1 MSTLPPMNIRYPYD
15 PTGRSPSNLVV
26 GEIHTLPPVN
36 NRIIVPRLGAF
47 YARSLIITHNG
58 NRLTLGRDYE
68 LAALYHDATVATGQ
82 DVNVMIYFSNLDLD
96 GEFILEYQVVGG
108 QFTGVWETI
117 QQYVNVLLVD
127 PRRVRWDDI
136 LDKPELY
143 APMDHFHDVNDI
155 YGLNYLVPKL
165 EEIRQVI
172 LRVRSK
178 EMRKVWDRILSI
190 KKDTEALIL
199 RANDELINRIR
210 NESNNQEEINR
221 IKGQIQALD
230 GRIHMLESLDG
241 VQDELNNL
249 RNEDRQLNTRIS
261 SVNTLV
267 SNITN
272 VELPKKVSIDTFNT
286 GLNRINGRIDDI
298 INNTLPSKV
307 DVNTFNTLRNDIN
320 PKINNIVNTEL
331 PKKLDITT
339 FNNTVSSLRSS
350 FLPVINTDQ
359 ANTIF
364 NGGGFYA
371 GYGLATLMGLQNAG
385 IQTSTVNTAPNRKY
399 TVLSLMN
406 PLDGELHTRLISL
419 GYMEHY
425 IQSRSSPNNTYTEKL
440 ITDKNFDEMVKVS
453 NGRGNIIQMR
463 NDGLYATY
471 TADTNGLTYDT
482 ISALPEK
489 KWSQGTSILARDR
502 DGNYYRMGVEQEPVQ
517 DLGVAIT
524 VDNAIKSFVT
534 GSSVTYRLKVT
545 VTNSGNGL
553 VRSGDL
559 IITLPSQANITP
571 YTTSSVTHTANKCR
585 IVNQTLELTQ
595 FADIQPGG
603 TCVVEF
609 NLVTSSKGSFQIGAQ
624 VITNGQVDSNA
635 VNNHASITLYSAET
649 VVVSTG
655 DIDTNYKFTADC
667 PMIIPTVIE
676 APAGAESYVGNRLK
690 MFPTI
695 DKNGGTFIKTE
706 EDTPDYR
713 EYAEYYNQLPS
724 GVWKIKLENCSSF
737 VVNVRQTSNI
747 FKIDSTTDGVY
758 IVNNC
763 GWATGEI
770 NVGNQITTPNATR
783 LNRTPISWDN
793 TSSELTIHLGG
804 LVVSIYCRPNGVNC
818 KWQCIRFSG
827 YHKYQINS
835 IENQWRYLNLFS
847 TSSSS
852 VINGNRLISM
862 SVYDRTNPNVLHNYH
877 TLDFKTNKNGTL
889 NIRNPS
895 TKRNSSVRYEVTET
909 VEHKDRTV
917 YTGGYSKFFNY
928 LKVNK
933 IAYFNGG
940 NKFRT
945 ANQLWSERSIT
956 LRPYGVNED
965 VSVNSYTGRI
975 IETSGDLT
983 ISEIF
988 TRLDTTVKRKIT
1000 FTIDNNDEDL
1010 EYIFYNTGS
1019 HATRNGNIVATVSG
1033 DVYSLK
1039 IRNGASNT
1047 DSIQLDS
1054 NDSLSVIIP

>member
-15 PTGRSPSNLVV
+15 PTGRSPSNLVI
-26 GEIHTLPPVN
+26 GETHTLPPVN

-96 GEFILEYQVVGG
+96 GEFVLEYQVVGG
-108 QFTGVWETI
+108 QFTGVWEAI

-127 PRRVRWDDI
+127 PRKIKWDDI
-136 LDKPELY
+136 LHKPELY

-155 YGLNYLVPKL
+155 YGLNYLVPKM
-165 EEIRQVI
+165 EEIRQAV
-172 LRVRSK
+172 LRIRSK

-221 IKGQIQALD
+221 IKNQIQSLD
-230 GRIHMLESLDG
+230 GRIRALENLDG
-241 VQDELNNL
+241 IQDELNNL
-249 RNEDRQLNTRIS
+249 RQEDGRLNTRIS
-261 SVNTLV
+261 SVNTRV
-267 SNITN
+267 DNIIN
-272 VELPKKVSIDTFNT
+272 VELPKKVNIDTFNT
-286 GLNRINGRIDDI
+286 ELASIRQSYLPILNAQQTNAILTQEG
-298 INNTLPSKV
+298 S
-307 DVNTFNTLRNDIN
+307 
-320 PKINNIVNTEL
+320 
-331 PKKLDITT
+331 
-339 FNNTVSSLRSS
+339 
-350 FLPVINTDQ
+350 
-359 ANTIF
+359 
-364 NGGGFYA
+364 YA
-371 GYGLATLMGLQNAG
+371 GYGLT
-385 IQTSTVNTAPNRKY
+385 TAANLEREGFSLSPDQRAANRDF
-399 TVLSLMN
+399 TILSLLN
-406 PLDGELHTRLISL
+406 PTTNKQHTQFISL
-419 GYMEHY
+419 GYREHY
-425 IQSRSSPNNTYTEKL
+425 IRSNDYDVSSNTNFPLINGYYTERL
-440 ITDKNFDEMVKVS
+440 VTDKNINEVVKVS
-453 NGRGNIIQMR
+453 AEQNNIIQMK

-471 TADTNGLTYDT
+471 TVDTNGLTYDT

-489 KWSQGTSILARDR
+489 KWSQGTSILARDKN
-502 DGNYYRMGVEQEPVQ
+502 GNYYRMGIEQEPVQ

-559 IITLPSQANITP
+559 IITLPSQANVTP

-676 APAGAESYVGNRLK
+676 APTGAESYVGNRLK

-695 DKNGGTFIKTE
+695 DKDGDTFIKTE

-724 GVWKIKLENCSSF
+724 GIWKIKLENCSSF
-737 VVNVRQTSNI
+737 VVNTRSTSNI

-758 IVNNC
+758 VLNNC
-763 GWATGEI
+763 GWMIGEI
-770 NVGNQITTPNATR
+770 NVGNQITTPNVTT
-783 LNRTPISWDN
+783 LNGTPISWDN
-793 TSSELTIHLGG
+793 RSNELTIHLGG
-804 LVVSIYCRPNGVNC
+804 VIVSIYCRPNGSNC

-835 IENQWRYLNLFS
+835 TDVQWRYLNLFS
-847 TSSSS
+847 TSSGS
-852 VINGNRLISM
+852 VINGDRLASLTTRE
-862 SVYDRTNPNVLHNYH
+862 RTNPNVLRDHY

-889 NIRNPS
+889 NVTNPS
-895 TKRNSSVRYEVTET
+895 TKRNSSVGYEVIET
-909 VEHKDRTV
+909 VEYKDNTV
-917 YTGGYSKFFNY
+917 YTGTYSKFFNY

-940 NKFRT
+940 SKFRNRT
-945 ANQLWSERSIT
+945 LLWNEPKIY
-956 LRPYGVNED
+956 LRPYGVNEYLTLD
-965 VSVNSYTGRI
+965 GYSSYIINNFRNLSV
-975 IETSGDLT
+975 
-983 ISEIF
+983 SEIF
-988 TRLDTTVKRKIT
+988 ARLDSIVKRKII
-1000 FTIDNNDEDL
+1000 FTIYNNDEDL
-1010 EYIFYNTGS
+1010 DYIFYNAGS
-1019 HATRNGNIVATVSG
+1019 HATRNGNIIATINDS
-1033 DVYSLK
+1033 VYTLK

>member
-15 PTGRSPSNLVV
+15 PTGRSPSNLVI
-26 GEIHTLPPVN
+26 GETHTLPPVN

-96 GEFILEYQVVGG
+96 GEFVLEYQVVGG
-108 QFTGVWETI
+108 QFTGVWEAI

-127 PRRVRWDDI
+127 PRKIKWDDI
-136 LDKPELY
+136 LHKPELY

-155 YGLNYLVPKL
+155 YGLNHLVPKM
-165 EEIRQVI
+165 EEIRQAV
-172 LRVRSK
+172 LRIRSK

-221 IKGQIQALD
+221 IKNQIQSLD
-230 GRIHMLESLDG
+230 GRIRALENLDG
-241 VQDELNNL
+241 IQDELNNL
-249 RNEDRQLNTRIS
+249 RQEDGRLNTRIS
-261 SVNTLV
+261 SVNTRV
-267 SNITN
+267 DNIIN
-272 VELPKKVSIDTFNT
+272 VELPKKVNIDTFNT
-286 GLNRINGRIDDI
+286 ELANIRQSYLPILNAQQTNAILTQEG
-298 INNTLPSKV
+298 S
-307 DVNTFNTLRNDIN
+307 
-320 PKINNIVNTEL
+320 
-331 PKKLDITT
+331 
-339 FNNTVSSLRSS
+339 
-350 FLPVINTDQ
+350 
-359 ANTIF
+359 
-364 NGGGFYA
+364 YA
-371 GYGLATLMGLQNAG
+371 GYGLT
-385 IQTSTVNTAPNRKY
+385 TAANLEREGFSLSPDQRAANRDF
-399 TVLSLMN
+399 TILSLLN
-406 PLDGELHTRLISL
+406 PTTNKQHTQFISL
-419 GYMEHY
+419 GYREHY
-425 IQSRSSPNNTYTEKL
+425 IRSNDYDVSSNTNFPLINGYYTERL
-440 ITDKNFDEMVKVS
+440 VTDKNINEVVKVS
-453 NGRGNIIQMR
+453 TEQNNIIQMK

-471 TADTNGLTYDT
+471 TVDTNGLTYDT

-489 KWSQGTSILARDR
+489 KWSQGTSILARDKN
-502 DGNYYRMGVEQEPVQ
+502 GNYYRMGIEQEPVQ

-559 IITLPSQANITP
+559 IITLPSQANVTP
-571 YTTSSVTHTANKCR
+571 YTTPSVTHTANKCR

-695 DKNGGTFIKTE
+695 DKDGDTFIKTE

-724 GVWKIKLENCSSF
+724 GIWKIKLENCSSF
-737 VVNVRQTSNI
+737 VVNTRSTSNI

-758 IVNNC
+758 VLNNC
-763 GWATGEI
+763 GWMIGEI
-770 NVGNQITTPNATR
+770 NVGNQITTPNVTT
-783 LNRTPISWDN
+783 LNGTPISWDN
-793 TSSELTIHLGG
+793 RSNELTIHLGG
-804 LVVSIYCRPNGVNC
+804 VIVSIYCRPNGSNC

-835 IENQWRYLNLFS
+835 TDVQWRYLNLFS
-847 TSSSS
+847 TSSGS
-852 VINGNRLISM
+852 VINGDRLVSLTTRE
-862 SVYDRTNPNVLHNYH
+862 RTDPNVLRDHY

-889 NIRNPS
+889 NVTNPS
-895 TKRNSSVRYEVTET
+895 TKRNSSVGYEVIET
-909 VEHKDRTV
+909 VEYKDNTV
-917 YTGGYSKFFNY
+917 YTGTYSKFFNY

-940 NKFRT
+940 SKFRNRT
-945 ANQLWSERSIT
+945 LLWNEPKIY
-956 LRPYGVNED
+956 LRPYGVNEYLTLD
-965 VSVNSYTGRI
+965 GYSGYIINNFRNLSV
-975 IETSGDLT
+975 
-983 ISEIF
+983 SEIF
-988 TRLDTTVKRKIT
+988 TRLDSIVKRKII
-1000 FTIDNNDEDL
+1000 FTIYNNDEDL
-1010 EYIFYNTGS
+1010 DYIFYNAGS
-1019 HATRNGNIVATVSG
+1019 HATRNGNIVATINDG
-1033 DVYSLK
+1033 VYTLK